1 MDVIWLLEEY
11 KDVLNVKDLCEILN
25 IGKNTAY
32 KLLKNNDIPNRRLG
46 KKYIIPKFGVIEYLK
61 GVQL

>member
-1 MDVIWLLEEY
+1 MLEEY
-11 KDVLNVKDLCEILN
+11 KDVINVKDLCEILN

-46 KKYIIPKFGVIEYLK
+46 KKYIIHKFGVIEYLK

>member
-1 MDVIWLLEEY
+1 MLEEY
-11 KDVLNVKDLCEILN
+11 KDVINVKDLCEILN

-46 KKYIIPKFGVIEYLK
+46 KKYIIPKRSTTLK
-61 GVQL
+61 KYVDKVGC